1 MTHTMMETGF
11 KTKTS
16 FIVFLALSLAASV
29 AFAQQPIS
37 PEKKRAMH
45 KFDPVDIFPEAQDR
59 ARGSTTEP
67 ATERRGRRRRGSSAA
82 SGDGATTPSAIAQAT
97 PQPTPSATLSVSTT
111 PLVEPSPAATTAAAA
126 KRGVSSLAA
135 AANAPPQMMEPNT
148 SFGSSSPAN
157 DQIGGESVW
166 SLPVILG
173 LFATVLVALIALVL
187 ALMKQLRKS

>member
-1 MTHTMMETGF
+1 METGF

-45 KFDPVDIFPEAQDR
+45 RFDPVDIFPEAQDR
-59 ARGSTTEP
+59 ARDST
-67 ATERRGRRRRGSSAA
+67 TERRGRRRRGAPAA
-82 SGDGATTPSAIAQAT
+82 SGDGTAT
-97 PQPTPSATLSVSTT
+97 PPTIAGAATQPTPSATLSVSTT
-111 PLVEPSPAATTAAAA
+111 PLVEPSPAATTAAAP

-135 AANAPPQMMEPNT
+135 AANAPPQMMGQNA
-148 SFGSSSPAN
+148 SLNSSSPAN
-157 DQIGGESVW
+157 DQNGDELLW

-173 LFATVLVALIALVL
+173 LFAIVLLALIALVL